1 MNHISFSPKSAQRG
15 VVLIEAMVA
24 ILLFSIGVL
33 AVAGL
38 QATMLRNTGDSK
50 YRADASYI
58 AQQKLGQMYGDM
70 QGTLLHNYNVANVPV
85 DLPNGT
91 ISVSQALV
99 RGPFLIEVKWTQPGD
114 SEVHKYSILAVIAP
128 DCYSGIDAGCI

>member
-1 MNHISFSPKSAQRG
+1 MKQISFSPKSAQRG

-38 QATMLRNTGDSK
+38 QATMLQNVGDSK

-58 AQQKLGQMYGDM
+58 AQQRLGDM
-70 QGTLLHNYNVANVPV
+70 YTHMQETLNLQYNVADEPV
-85 DLPNGT
+85 ALPKGT
-91 ISVSQALV
+91 ISVSQAV
-99 RGPFLIEVKWTQPGD
+99 PRGPFLIEVKWTQPGD
-114 SEVHKYSILAVIAP
+114 TEEHKYAVLAVVAP
-128 DCYSGIDAGCI
+128 DCYPGDPGC

>member
-1 MNHISFSPKSAQRG
+1 MKQNSFSPKSAQRG

-38 QATMLRNTGDSK
+38 QATMLKSTGDSK

-58 AQQKLGQMYGDM
+58 VQQKIGEMYADM
-70 QGTLLHNYNVANVPV
+70 QGTLSQAYNVDDVPV
-85 DLPNGT
+85 ALPKGK
-91 ISVSQALV
+91 ISVRQAV
-99 RGPFLIEVKWTQPGD
+99 PRGPFLIEVKWTQPGD
-114 SEVHKYSILAVIAP
+114 AEEHTYSVLAVVAP
-128 DCYSGIDAGCI
+128 DCYPGDEGC